1 MIIDAHQ
8 HLWQIGQN
16 GHEWPTPDLSVIHQD
31 FLPEDLMT
39 ATQGLGITGTI
50 LVQSQPSAHDTAWM
64 LEVAAATPL
73 IKAVVGWTDV
83 TAPDAADQI
92 AALARKPK
100 LKGLRPMLQGLED
113 DWILRDAAQAGV
125 QAMVTHGLTFDALVF
140 TRHLPAIDSL
150 AKRYPDLRIIIDHGA
165 KPAIASGDTALWF
178 DRIAA
183 VAQNGNV
190 TCKLS
195 GLLTEA
201 APGQSPDDLT
211 PYADHLLTA
220 FGSERLMWGSD
231 WPVIRLNGDYRLWFD
246 WTKAWLA
253 GKPDSTH
260 NAIMGETARNLYSLN

>member
-39 ATQGLGITGTI
+39 ATQGLGITGTV
-50 LVQSQPSAHDTAWM
+50 LVQSQPSAQDTAWM

-83 TAPDAADQI
+83 TAPGAGYKI

-150 AKRYPDLRIIIDHGA
+150 AKRYPDLSIIIDHGA

-178 DRIAA
+178 ERMAA

-190 TCKLS
+190 ACKLS

-201 APGQSPDDLT
+201 APGQAPEDLI
-211 PYADHLLTA
+211 PYADHLLNV
-220 FGSERLMWGSD
+220 FGPDRLMWGSD
-231 WPVIRLNGDYRLWFD
+231 WPVLRLNGDYRLWFD
-246 WTKAWLA
+246 WTQAWLA
-253 GKPDSTH
+253 DKPNSTH
-260 NAIMGETARNLYSLN
+260 NAIMGKAACNLYNLN